1 MWCCCCF
8 FCIKIIKYIP
18 KKLLILVIVID
29 LLLKDFIINFIING
43 RNNKYNP
50 NTISQISII
59 IAIIFFQAILLS
71 LIQLYQIYSF
81 QQIKNFNYLYE
92 KFHNSLFKSNIT
104 SRLTKK
110 VKINDIKYIVT
121 KFYEDYLWKIIQLIL
136 FLLLTS
142 FLMRLINAYFN
153 ISYSLYYFGLIF
165 LSYCVFLSFKL
176 NHKTI
181 DNNNNTNNNNNDD
194 KIKNENLK
202 KKTKKKIKKKI

>member
-8 FCIKIIKYIP
+8 FCIKIIKYVP

-29 LLLKDFIINFIING
+29 LLLKDFIIDFITNG
-43 RNNKYNP
+43 RNNRYNP
-50 NTISQISII
+50 STISQISII

-181 DNNNNTNNNNNDD
+181 DNNNTNNNNNNNDD

-202 KKTKKKIKKKI
+202 KKIKKKI

>member
-71 LIQLYQIYSF
+71 LIRLYQIYSF
-81 QQIKNFNYLYE
+81 QQIKNFNYLYK

-104 SRLTKK
+104 NRLTKK

-181 DNNNNTNNNNNDD
+181 DNNNTNNNNNNNDD

-202 KKTKKKIKKKI
+202 KKIKKKI